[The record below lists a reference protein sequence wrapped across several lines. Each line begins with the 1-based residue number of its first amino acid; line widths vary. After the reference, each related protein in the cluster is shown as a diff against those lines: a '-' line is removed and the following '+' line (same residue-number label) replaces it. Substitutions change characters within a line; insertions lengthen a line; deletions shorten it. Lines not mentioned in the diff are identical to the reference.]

1 VTASR
6 TTTFPDVGIEPP
18 LVADLELA
26 LLGVLDEHQ
35 VLGGAVPAHPA
46 SDAALDPNPGDER
59 GHRRVRLPLPAGLV
73 DDVVAAG
80 GVVLRDEE
88 WTPFARLVEAEPE
101 VAVGETP
108 AAGSVVVSG
117 VLEPLKAREAG
128 FGRSQALTAADAA
141 APGEPLHLVVLRRP
155 PVGDEHQQLG
165 DLGTQ
170 ARSRVLFVVPA
181 GPASAGEVPPAVLVE
196 VARSL
201 TATWQAGW
209 SVRTAPLAWRDDVSD
224 QHLVDRLARRLGAG
238 DVTYLGSAAT
248 EPTSAA
254 QWQEALRLL
263 DEGTAD
269 DLPGLSAATQE
280 ALRRW
285 RPPRTRRGLV
295 LMFTGLSGSG
305 KSTLARSVTEH
316 IRRAGRTVSLLD
328 GDVVRT
334 MLSSGLGFDR
344 ASREL
349 NIERIGYVAAEVAR
363 HGGVAVCA
371 PIAPYERSRAAVR
384 RMALEHGDFV
394 LVHVS
399 TPIEE
404 CERRDLKGL
413 YAKARAGEIAEFTGV
428 SDPYEVPTDADLAVD
443 TSVLD
448 PDDATRVVVDHL
460 VRGGW
465 LPGGTS

>member
-1 VTASR
+1 V
-6 TTTFPDVGIEPP
+6 
-18 LVADLELA
+18 
-26 LLGVLDEHQ
+26 
-35 VLGGAVPAHPA
+35 
-46 SDAALDPNPGDER
+46 
-59 GHRRVRLPLPAGLV
+59 RVPLPADVV

-88 WTPFARLVEAEPE
+88 WTPFALLVDAETDEA
-101 VAVGETP
+101 AGRS
-108 AAGSVVVSG
+108 GSVVVAG
-117 VLEPLKAREAG
+117 RLERLKAREAG
-128 FGRSQALTAADAA
+128 FGRSQALAAADQA
-141 APGEPLHLVVLRRP
+141 APGESLHLVVLRRP
-155 PVGDEHQQLG
+155 PVEDEHQQLG
-165 DLGTQ
+165 ALGTQ
-170 ARSRVLFVVPA
+170 PDARVLFVIPA
-181 GPASAGEVPPAVLVE
+181 GPPQPGQVPPAVLVE

-201 TATWQAGW
+201 TATWQATW
-209 SVRTAPLAWRDDVSD
+209 SVRTAPLAWRDDASD
-224 QHLVDRLARRLGAG
+224 QHLVDRLGRRLRA
-238 DVTYLGSAAT
+238 DDLTYLGSAAA
-248 EPTSAA
+248 PVAA
-254 QWQEALRLL
+254 WQEALRLL
-263 DEGTAD
+263 DEGVAD
-269 DLPGLSAATQE
+269 DLPGLSVATQE

-344 ASREL
+344 ASRER

-384 RMALEHGDFV
+384 SMALEHGDFV

-428 SDPYEVPTDADLAVD
+428 SDPYETPTDADLAVD
-443 TSVLD
+443 TSLLD
-448 PDDATRVVVDHL
+448 PDDATRLVVEHL

-465 LPGGTS
+465 LPGDAS

>member
-1 VTASR
+1 MTASR
-6 TTTFPDVGIEPP
+6 TTTFPDVGIEPL

-26 LLGVLDEHQ
+26 LLGVLDDHQ
-35 VLGGAVPAHPA
+35 VLGAAVPAGPA
-46 SDAALDPNPGDER
+46 SGRSETEAV
-59 GHRRVRLPLPAGLV
+59 HVRVPLPAAVV
-73 DDVVAAG
+73 DGVVAAG

-88 WTPFARLVEAEPE
+88 WTPFARLVDAATDDAEGPR
-101 VAVGETP
+101 
-108 AAGSVVVSG
+108 AGSVVVAG
-117 VLEPLKAREAG
+117 RLERLKDREAG
-128 FGRSQALTAADAA
+128 FGRSQALAAADQA
-141 APGEPLHLVVLRRP
+141 APGEALHLVVLRRP
-155 PVGDEHQQLG
+155 PVGEELQRLG
-165 DLGTQ
+165 VLGAQ
-170 ARSRVLFVVPA
+170 PDARVLFVVPA
-181 GPASAGEVPPAVLVE
+181 GPPKPGDVPAAVLVE
-196 VARSL
+196 IASTL
-201 TATWQAGW
+201 PATWQASW
-209 SVRTAPLAWRDDVSD
+209 SVRTAPLAWRDDASD
-224 QHLVDRLARRLGAG
+224 EHLVDRLARRLGAD
-238 DVTYLGSAAT
+238 DVTSVGTASA
-248 EPTSAA
+248 PAA
-254 QWQEALRLL
+254 EWQQALRSL
-263 DEGTAD
+263 DEGASG
-269 DLPGLSAATQE
+269 DLPGLSVATQE

-344 ASREL
+344 ASRER
-349 NIERIGYVAAEVAR
+349 NVERIGYVAAEVAR

-384 RMALEHGDFV
+384 QMALEHGDFV

-428 SDPYEVPTDADLAVD
+428 SDPYETPTDADLAVD

-448 PDDATRVVVDHL
+448 PDDATRLVVDHL

-465 LPGGTS
+465 LPGDAS